1 MNQFCIL
8 HSCHPERQSAL
19 SETVPK
25 ERRISVWEPST
36 LQTLARI
43 ILIHHFVVP
52 LLLSWGRLN
61 QRSEGSPCGNLL
73 RLRLW
78 QGSSS
83 SASHS
88 LSTFPY
94 LGEGLTKG
102 AKDLRVGAFCHSDFS
117 KGKCLIKRTTNGR
130 PYNTSPSA
138 TPPPLLQGEANSAFC
153 ILNSALCTLN
163 SELCTLLGLLKHS
176 RPARKDKPCSH
187 YFE

>member
-1 MNQFCIL
+1 M
-8 HSCHPERQSAL
+8 
-19 SETVPK
+19 
-25 ERRISVWEPST
+25 WEPST

-102 AKDLRVGAFCHSDFS
+102 AKDLRVGAFFGLDF
-117 KGKCLIKRTTNGR
+117 GKSQHLIKRTTNGR
-130 PYNTSPSA
+130 PYDTSPSA

-153 ILNSALCTLN
+153 ILNQ
-163 SELCTLLGLLKHS
+163 LLKHS
-176 RPARKDKPCSH
+176 RPARKGKSCSH
-187 YFE
+187 HSLFLRIRYDKNSYQLFLSAHCILLGLLKHIISSSEP